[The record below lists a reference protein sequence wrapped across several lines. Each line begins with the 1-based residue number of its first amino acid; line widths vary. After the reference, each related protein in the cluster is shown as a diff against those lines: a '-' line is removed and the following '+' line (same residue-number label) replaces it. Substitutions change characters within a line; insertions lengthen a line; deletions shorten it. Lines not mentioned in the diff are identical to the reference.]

1 MTNRQRILIVDDE
14 KFNRQIL
21 SELLLPDYEVFLAKD
36 GDQAIARAR
45 VMPSPDLIL
54 LDVIMPGMDG
64 YEVLRRLRADERT
77 RDIPVMFV
85 TGMCEADD
93 EAKGLDMGAVD
104 YVLKPF
110 RSAVVRARVRNHMNY
125 IWQRKQLERDA
136 FIDSLTGIHN
146 RRSFDQTVDIEWK
159 RAVRH
164 GKQLSVAMVD
174 IDYFKQYNDTYGH
187 GAGDEA
193 LRQIAKA
200 MLKIVNRSGEVIA
213 RYGGEEFVVLLPEV
227 GRDEAV
233 RIAKR
238 IRHSV
243 ETLGINHEKSTVA
256 PVVTISVGGIS
267 MMPCTDSTVTDLL
280 ALADEQLYLAKRSGR
295 NLVSWES
302 SDLSLYPISAQ
313 SQ

>member
-1 MTNRQRILIVDDE
+1 MTNKQRILIVDDE

-21 SELLLPDYEVFLAKD
+21 SELLLPDYDVFLAKD

-45 VMPSPDLIL
+45 ATPSPDLIL
-54 LDVIMPGMDG
+54 LDVVMPGMDG
-64 YEVLRRLRADERT
+64 YEVLHHLRADERT

-146 RRSFDQTVDIEWK
+146 RRSFDQTVDNEWK

-200 MLKIVNRSGEVIA
+200 MMKIVNRSGELIA
-213 RYGGEEFVVLLPEV
+213 RYGGEEFVVLLPEI
-227 GRDEAV
+227 GRDEAIK
-233 RIAKR
+233 IAKR

-243 ETLGINHEKSTVA
+243 EMLSINHAKSSVA
-256 PVVTISVGGIS
+256 PVITISVGGIS
-267 MMPCTDSTVTDLL
+267 MIPYTNSTVTDLL

-302 SDLSLYPISAQ
+302 STLSR
-313 SQ
+313 

>member
-1 MTNRQRILIVDDE
+1 MIDRQRILIVDDE

-36 GDQAIARAR
+36 GDQAIARAKA
-45 VMPSPDLIL
+45 MPAPDLIL

-77 RDIPVMFV
+77 SNIPVMFV
-85 TGMCEADD
+85 TGMCEAED

-104 YVLKPF
+104 YVSKPF

-146 RRSFDQTVDIEWK
+146 RRSFDQTVDSEWK
-159 RAVRH
+159 RAARH
-164 GKQLSVAMVD
+164 RKQLSLAMVD

-193 LRQIAKA
+193 LRQIAKS
-200 MLKIVNRSGEVIA
+200 MLKIINRSGELIA
-213 RYGGEEFVVLLPEV
+213 RYGGEEFVVLLPEI
-227 GRDEAV
+227 GRDEAIQ
-233 RIAKR
+233 IAER
-238 IRHSV
+238 IRYSV
-243 ETLGINHEKSTVA
+243 EALGIGHEKSSAA
-256 PVVTISVGGIS
+256 PIVTISVGGVS
-267 MMPCTDSTVTDLL
+267 MVPCENSTVADLL
-280 ALADEQLYLAKRSGR
+280 ALADEQLYLAKQEGR
-295 NLVSWES
+295 NLVSWE
-302 SDLSLYPISAQ
+302 LTNFLA
-313 SQ
+313 